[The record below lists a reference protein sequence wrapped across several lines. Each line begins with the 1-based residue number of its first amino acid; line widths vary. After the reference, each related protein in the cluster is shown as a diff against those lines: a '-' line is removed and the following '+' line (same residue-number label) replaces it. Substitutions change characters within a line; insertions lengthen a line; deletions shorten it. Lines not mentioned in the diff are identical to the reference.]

1 MPMTTPIAPARRP
14 AAARVLLA
22 AGLGLALLV
31 APACKYNGH
40 RTMGATEKLV
50 ASDVNHVAK
59 IGGTFFVSL
68 GDSILAPAEMLVD
81 QVVYDPQY
89 VPEHKYFSYAGSRT
103 IARSDMGLGYQWMS
117 SIWSVII
124 ETLYLP
130 ITGTVDLV
138 GILAFGDDE
147 PPPVQDDLLGKAAN

>member
-1 MPMTTPIAPARRP
+1 MTTPIAPARRP

-103 IARSDMGLGYQWMS
+103 IARSDMGHGYQWLAAFPTFLIDTVWLILTGPIDIVWVLVWGPS
-117 SIWSVII
+117 
-124 ETLYLP
+124 ETP
-130 ITGTVDLV
+130 PSEAEAMMGATGS
-138 GILAFGDDE
+138 
-147 PPPVQDDLLGKAAN
+147 